1 MRWIVALLALAVV
14 VVVFWGLSLQAQ
26 VDALERRVES
36 IDDIREGI
44 DRVEDILRGFAV
56 SNDVGGK

>member
-14 VVVFWGLSLQAQ
+14 VLVFWGLSLQAQ
-26 VDALERRVES
+26 VDDLERRVES

-44 DRVEDILRGFAV
+44 DRVEDILKGFQV
-56 SNDVGGK
+56 SNDGGGK